1 MPVSEALDKR
11 QEQRETRRRQIV
23 DAATQV
29 FAGKG
34 FHAANVS
41 DVAARAGVSQGT
53 IYWYFESKESLF
65 TAVLEQATQDSA
77 RLFLALAEEES
88 TEPLAR
94 VQRVIRRFLAQIQDP
109 PDSFRLLV
117 NLWTQPAAL
126 ASEPATEIVRKLYNT
141 LMDGFLIRLVQDAM
155 DACQI
160 APGDARAIALVLVT
174 VLDGL
179 MFQSMLFPEM
189 RVESDE
195 IERAL
200 MRLLCGSP
208 SGPESR

>member
-1 MPVSEALDKR
+1 MSEALGSR
-11 QEQRETRRRQIV
+11 QELREKRRRQIV
-23 DAATQV
+23 DAATRV

-41 DVAARAGVSQGT
+41 DVASLAGVSQGT

-65 TAVLEQATQDSA
+65 AAVLEQATEDSMK
-77 RLFLALAEEES
+77 LFLELAREEDA
-88 TEPLAR
+88 EPLAHIR
-94 VQRVIRRFLAQIQDP
+94 HVIRRFLAQIQAP

-126 ASEPATEIVRKLYNT
+126 ASRSATEIVRKLYHT
-141 LMDGFLIRLVQDAM
+141 LIDGFLIRLVQDAM
-155 DACQI
+155 DASQI

-174 VLDGL
+174 VLDGF
-179 MFQSMLFPEM
+179 MFQSMLFPDM
-189 RVESDE
+189 SVDSDE
-195 IERAL
+195 IEGAL

-208 SGPESR
+208 GALETH